1 MRREALRFIVLM
13 GLVSMLADV
22 TYEGARSVIGPFLL
36 TLGAGS
42 GTVGVVAGAAE
53 LAGYGVRVLSG
64 RLADRTS
71 RHWLFTGLGYAVN
84 VLAVPALALAASWQ
98 WAALLMILERTG
110 KAVRTPSRD
119 AMLASASRQV
129 GTGLGFGLHEALD
142 QVGAVAGP
150 LAVAAVLWSASS
162 YRLAFGALILPALGA
177 LATLWAARLIF
188 PDPATFEPAAPEAAC
203 GTAAGSGAARS
214 SARGPASAP
223 VALRLYLAF
232 VALSTLG
239 LVPFALVSY
248 HVKARGLLADPAI
261 PVLFAAA
268 MAADAV
274 AGLVCGWAYDRKG
287 FGVLAVVP
295 VATALAGWLSL
306 QPHTGAV
313 VAGVLAWSVAL
324 GMQESVL
331 RAAVADRVPAG
342 ARGGAFGLFQA
353 TLGLAWFVGGSVL
366 GWLYSRSAAQAA
378 VYVLLTQSLAL
389 IPWWACWRQPP
400 AVAAPAPSPSGR

>member
-98 WAALLMILERTG
+98 WAAVLMILERTG

-150 LAVAAVLWSASS
+150 LAVAAVL
-162 YRLAFGALILPALGA
+162 
-177 LATLWAARLIF
+177 
-188 PDPATFEPAAPEAAC
+188 
-203 GTAAGSGAARS
+203 
-214 SARGPASAP
+214 
-223 VALRLYLAF
+223 
-232 VALSTLG
+232 
-239 LVPFALVSY
+239 
-248 HVKARGLLADPAI
+248 
-261 PVLFAAA
+261 
-268 MAADAV
+268 
-274 AGLVCGWAYDRKG
+274 
-287 FGVLAVVP
+287 
-295 VATALAGWLSL
+295 
-306 QPHTGAV
+306 
-313 VAGVLAWSVAL
+313 
-324 GMQESVL
+324 
-331 RAAVADRVPAG
+331 
-342 ARGGAFGLFQA
+342 
-353 TLGLAWFVGGSVL
+353 
-366 GWLYSRSAAQAA
+366 
-378 VYVLLTQSLAL
+378 
-389 IPWWACWRQPP
+389 
-400 AVAAPAPSPSGR
+400 